1 MNIFEEYPYVTIM
14 DVIGSFL
21 MFGLPFYCFAYFI
34 SHFFKAQQKVFIC
47 LSLLLS
53 LTYFG
58 FDFELVYR
66 KCTYLREWDWDRV
79 ADDLPHLING
89 IFTVLCAP
97 FVLSK
102 SRFLFKSESIGNNFK
117 Q

>member
-1 MNIFEEYPYVTIM
+1 
-14 DVIGSFL
+14 

-34 SHFFKAQQKVFIC
+34 SHYFKNRRKVFIC

-66 KCTYLREWDWDRV
+66 KCTYLGEWDWDRV
-79 ADDLPHLING
+79 ADDLPHLISA
-89 IFTVLCAP
+89 IFTVLCTP

-102 SRFLFKSESIGNNFK
+102 SSSLLKSESIGNKFK